1 MPNARHLNAREWMRA
16 VLERYEGPL
25 VRYAARITGD
35 LERGRD
41 VAQETFL
48 RLWRFSGEVGADHLA
63 QWLFTVC
70 RNRALDVRRKEGR
83 MRRLTDRAAAGV
95 VGREPG
101 PLALIERHEAAQ
113 AALEALASLPDNQ
126 QEVIRLRL
134 QEGFSYRQ
142 ISGITGLTVSNVG
155 FLIHVGMK
163 RIREQLRAWG
173 LAPGGVGRAADGD

>member
-1 MPNARHLNAREWMRA
+1 MGDATDLSARERMRA

-48 RLWRFSGEVGADHLA
+48 RLWQCAEQVGEGRLGP
-63 QWLFTVC
+63 WLFTVC
-70 RNRALDVRRKEGR
+70 RNRALDVRRKDGR
-83 MRRLTDRAAAGV
+83 MRRLGDGAAAGAV
-95 VGREPG
+95 SAEPN
-101 PLALIERHEAAQ
+101 PAALAERHDTARV
-113 AALEALASLPDNQ
+113 ALKALASLSANQ

-142 ISGITGLTVSNVG
+142 ISGITGLTVGNVG
-155 FLIHVGMK
+155 FLIHTGLR
-163 RIREQLRAWG
+163 RIREQLRAMG
-173 LAPGGVGRAADGD
+173 LAPGGDGRATDGA